1 MPVASEESRSR
12 RAQLVGLGMSVAG
25 LTHFLAPQL
34 FEPMVAAVF
43 ADDARKH
50 VFINGCIETALG
62 AGVAVGRTR
71 PLAIVATIGYVG
83 YLAGNFLRNR

>member
-1 MPVASEESRSR
+1 M
-12 RAQLVGLGMSVAG
+12 VGAG
-25 LTHFLAPQL
+25 LAHFCAPRL
-34 FEPMVAAVF
+34 FEPVVAAVF
-43 ADDARKH
+43 ATDIRKH

-71 PLAIVATIGYVG
+71 PIAIVATFGYMA